1 MKFLF
6 ASVCMLMFVCI
17 HTHAWV
23 SPKWHVLLRF
33 CDLPASFIWHHFCVQ
48 LEKAL
53 HSLAHLLNQQFLTRQ
68 FCTQETLG
76 DVWRSFW
83 LRHFDCKGSATG
95 IWWVEAKDAAKC
107 PTTQRQPHNTDT
119 QPQVLV
125 VPPSRN
131 AAQDGH
137 PQWKVLSEGRSHGTR
152 TTFSSCIW
160 DSGMQSRPSPIRSL
174 VPACSACD
182 GKILFSISQKH
193 LERVQ
198 ENLF

>member
-1 MKFLF
+1 MSTYWCDSPYTSDSQPQATLYLGGCLQGFRMCLVITSGITRHILKPCKHPPRFQN
-6 ASVCMLMFVCI
+6 
-17 HTHAWV
+17 V
-23 SPKWHVLLRF
+23 SGYHVW
-33 CDLPASFIWHHFCVQ
+33 DW
-48 LEKAL
+48 
-53 HSLAHLLNQQFLTRQ
+53 
-68 FCTQETLG
+68 G
-76 DVWRSFW
+76 
-83 LRHFDCKGSATG
+83 ATG
-95 IWWVEAKDAAKC
+95 FYLVQARDAAKC

-160 DSGMQSRPSPIRSL
+160 DSGMQSLPSPIRSL